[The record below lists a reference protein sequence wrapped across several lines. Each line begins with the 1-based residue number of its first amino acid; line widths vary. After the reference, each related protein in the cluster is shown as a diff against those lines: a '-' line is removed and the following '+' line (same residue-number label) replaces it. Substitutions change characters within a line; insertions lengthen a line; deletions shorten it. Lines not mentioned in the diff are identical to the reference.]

1 MSNGTEDSL
10 VPAEHKTVV
19 SAPVASVSLD
29 RREWSRKLWHMSAG
43 LLSFIVPLVPF
54 IKPEVTLYSDSLMR
68 AIIITTTVVWMLW
81 SLSFFRK
88 FIRPGESRYDA
99 KVAGYILSVIGP
111 LIAFPQHL
119 QFGLTVLAILAIGDG
134 AAGLI
139 GMVVQGRKLPWNPE
153 KTFAGSLGF
162 VLCSA
167 PAAALVF
174 WISSSHSPTPVPWV
188 PALLIGCLA
197 SLTGAIAES
206 WASKINDNLRVGI
219 VAGLTLMLGHWFLIG
234 PW

>member
-1 MSNGTEDSL
+1 
-10 VPAEHKTVV
+10 
-19 SAPVASVSLD
+19 
-29 RREWSRKLWHMSAG
+29 MSAG
-43 LLSFIVPLVPF
+43 LISFVVPLIPF

-68 AIIITTTVVWMLW
+68 TIIVTTTAVWMLS

-99 KVAGYILSVIGP
+99 KVAGYVLSVIAP

-139 GMVVQGRKLPWNPE
+139 GMAVQGRKLPWNRE
-153 KTFAGSLGF
+153 KTVAGTVGF

-167 PAAALVF
+167 PAAAFVF
-174 WISSSHSPTPVPWV
+174 WISSSHSPTAVPWGSAV
-188 PALLIGCLA
+188 ILGCLA
-197 SLTGAIAES
+197 SLTGAIAEGWS
-206 WASKINDNLRVGI
+206 SRINDNLRVGI

-234 PW
+234 AW